1 MPSGV
6 KDIQLL
12 ELKDTI
18 SQLNKTISTQNEL
31 ISSLQKMLEERNAKD
46 SEKDL
51 LIANLQSQLA
61 YLKNKVFGST
71 SEIRHDQLD
80 GQLNL
85 FGTPVGDEK
94 PAEVIEPEVISVK
107 GYTKERK
114 PKATYDDKYNS
125 VRSIC
130 KHFFTDIVGLSIK
143 FFCVSLRHM
152 SILQGYIVIS
162 IALLFLML
170 FFNAIFLLM
179 AISIN
184 RNVRLQQE
192 NQLLSMQQQRYES
205 LKAAIEEA
213 RQARH
218 DLRHQ
223 LCQLAALAEEGDLEK
238 IKAYLSGAVSR
249 IPSLELHFCEN
260 RAADGVVGYY
270 CALAKREQIPFSVQL
285 DLPECLPVDEIN
297 LCLVLSNL
305 LENALEASLRT
316 APARRRIELTAYLH
330 GNSLALI
337 QVENTYD
344 GVIREKDGVFLSS
357 KRKGDGVGLQSVRH
371 IAEKS
376 GGVSTV
382 TYQDGLFCA
391 RVMLRG

>member
-152 SILQGYIVIS
+152 SIGAGIVIS
-162 IALLFLML
+162 ISFQKIDDAPRAQTSAQRDNQNLQG
-170 FFNAIFLLM
+170 
-179 AISIN
+179 IN
-184 RNVRLQQE
+184 SR
-192 NQLLSMQQQRYES
+192 S
-205 LKAAIEEA
+205 
-213 RQARH
+213 
-218 DLRHQ
+218 
-223 LCQLAALAEEGDLEK
+223 EK
-238 IKAYLSGAVSR
+238 THIRVITS
-249 IPSLELHFCEN
+249 
-260 RAADGVVGYY
+260 
-270 CALAKREQIPFSVQL
+270 
-285 DLPECLPVDEIN
+285 
-297 LCLVLSNL
+297 LSN
-305 LENALEASLRT
+305 
-316 APARRRIELTAYLH
+316 
-330 GNSLALI
+330 
-337 QVENTYD
+337 
-344 GVIREKDGVFLSS
+344 EK
-357 KRKGDGVGLQSVRH
+357 
-371 IAEKS
+371 
-376 GGVSTV
+376 
-382 TYQDGLFCA
+382 
-391 RVMLRG
+391 